1 MTPQGPLHI
10 KKLQTLLTTEDLTYY
25 FSYLLWAE
33 ISVFS
38 FLNVSQRAFDLKY
51 TFLISTSV
59 EKKAN
64 LLRNTIQ
71 TDSGRLIDGLA
82 LFETS

>member
-1 MTPQGPLHI
+1 M
-10 KKLQTLLTTEDLTYY
+10 
-25 FSYLLWAE
+25 
-33 ISVFS
+33 FS

>member
-38 FLNVSQRAFDLKY
+38 FLKVSQRAFDLKY
-51 TFLISTSV
+51 TFFFYFNISG
-59 EKKAN
+59 EKGK
-64 LLRNTIQ
+64 LTKKYNTK
-71 TDSGRLIDGLA
+71 
-82 LFETS
+82 